1 MKSVFD
7 VMKKMGQAQN
17 AFHKLASQMMK
28 DDRSDGI
35 RFAKYL
41 EKHQRTYHEIL
52 DDLPLYSD
60 ITGEEHEKL
69 LELVR

>member
-41 EKHQRTYHEIL
+41 ENNFTPM
-52 DDLPLYSD
+52 LP
-60 ITGEEHEKL
+60 INGEQNTISFKSPNK
-69 LELVR
+69 